1 MPFSATLRGVGAS
14 AGGWAPNFTQLAIAQ
29 RNRIELVLICAYE
42 PGQAAL
48 TIPAFRSIGVR
59 AFILRACIHE
69 IASTPQRFV
78 ELSLPII
85 GEYVSQLGGEVPII
99 ALGNEPNI
107 RHEGW
112 GSAWQNGSDF
122 AAWWLIV
129 AAAYRAAF
137 PNALLGFP
145 ALSPGGDVPNLRM
158 NEREFIAGAS
168 AAIRA
173 ADWVGVHA
181 YWTAPG
187 GEDIQVA
194 IGLWRA
200 WFEGKPVI
208 GTEVGPADATQVT
221 AGAVQL
227 AYQKFAQ
234 VGIPAVAWIL
244 NGAGAWHNAAWDE
257 HDIF

>member
-1 MPFSATLRGVGAS
+1 MGAS

-42 PGQAAL
+42 PDQAWR
-48 TIPAFRSIGVR
+48 TIPAFRSIGVK
-59 AFILRACIHE
+59 AFILRTCIHE
-69 IASTPQRFV
+69 MPSTPQRFV

-85 GEYVSQLGGEVPII
+85 REYVDQLGGEVPII

-107 RHEGW
+107 RQEGW
-112 GSAWQNGSDF
+112 GSAWQNGADF
-122 AAWWLIV
+122 ANWWLTV

-137 PNALLGFP
+137 PDALLGFP
-145 ALSPGGDVPNLRM
+145 ALSPGGDAPGLRM
-158 NEREFIAGAS
+158 NEIDFIVGAS

-181 YWTAPG
+181 YWTKVS

-194 IGLWRA
+194 VGLWRA
-200 WFEGKPVI
+200 WFEGKPIV
-208 GTEVGPADATQVT
+208 GTEVGPADATHVT
-221 AGAVQL
+221 SEAVQL
-227 AYQKFAQ
+227 AYRKFAQ